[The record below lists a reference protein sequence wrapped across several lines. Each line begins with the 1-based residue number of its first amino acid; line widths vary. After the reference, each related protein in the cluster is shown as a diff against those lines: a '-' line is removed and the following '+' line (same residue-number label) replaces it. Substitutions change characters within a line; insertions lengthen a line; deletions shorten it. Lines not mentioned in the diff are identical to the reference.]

1 MQLPLQVWDEI
12 CDYLAIL
19 EVIQLSLTIKLSN
32 HQIGKIQDRIQYIK
46 DKFPSDVIHIFS
58 LKSLLKAVELP
69 WNEDYLGI
77 TGYIDRIYPRHISY
91 PLMTGVDS
99 HNRPFIVVR
108 TMNKN
113 ESGTQSIDVIFQRY
127 SNNTKTWACAK
138 SGCGFTQ
145 PYMNILTN
153 KDLQQTISQLMNQDT
168 NLAIQLF

>member
-1 MQLPLQVWDEI
+1 MQVWDEI
-12 CDYLAIL
+12 CDYLTTL
-19 EVIQLSLTIKLSN
+19 EVIQLSFAIKLSRY
-32 HQIGKIQDRIQYIK
+32 QMTKIKDRIQYIK
-46 DKFPSDVIHIFS
+46 DIFPSDVIHIFS

-113 ESGTQSIDVIFQRY
+113 ESGIQSIDVIFQRY
-127 SNNTKTWACAK
+127 SNNTKTWSCAK
-138 SGCGFTQ
+138 SGNGFTQ
-145 PYMNILTN
+145 PYMNILTH
-153 KDLQQTISQLMNQDT
+153 KDLQQTIFQLMNQDKDL
-168 NLAIQLF
+168 NIKLF